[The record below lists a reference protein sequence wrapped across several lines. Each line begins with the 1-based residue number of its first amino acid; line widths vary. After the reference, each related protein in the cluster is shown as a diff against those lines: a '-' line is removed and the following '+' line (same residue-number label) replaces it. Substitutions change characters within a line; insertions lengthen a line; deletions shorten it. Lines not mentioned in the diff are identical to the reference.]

1 MRLAAHTVFDSSG
14 KPLVFGAKRQ
24 GGEPVVIPLYQPKSG
39 LSIYDIW
46 QNERKILNLIKKGQ
60 DGGELVL
67 NSCKSYLDAFQDM
80 GVEGTFD
87 AVLEPEQ
94 SSAEMADVL
103 NTLCEYDVK
112 PWNKLIARS
121 AIVYN
126 DLQQRG
132 VLANL
137 IKQYP
142 EWSLD
147 TYTGRSKCKG
157 FNVQGEKDIA
167 IQNPQARG
175 DDVFVCFDWSAAD
188 IRMAAVFSGDSLL
201 DEMSASGDPYAALA
215 QEIVGLS
222 RDECKLSLLIAINQM
237 DYSAEILKPF
247 PRLQEWIRE
256 CIKQLDSGIPLY
268 TVLGRGFKYKDGGK
282 KRAPFNATMQG
293 SIAHAMHSVIYT
305 IWERYQFH
313 LLAEIH
319 DSVVLTCPR
328 DLLNDM
334 IATVVDIMQHPFSGL
349 IATNPVFPVRV
360 SVGKSWRRWQFY
372 KLFSTSRILCV

>member
-1 MRLAAHTVFDSSG
+1 MRLAAHTVFNDRG
-14 KPLVFGAKRQ
+14 RPLVFGAKRQ
-24 GGEPVVIPLYQPKSG
+24 DGNPVIIPLYQPKSG
-39 LSIYDIW
+39 LSVYDIW
-46 QNERKILNLIKKGQ
+46 QNERKILKLLQKGQ

-67 NSCKSYLDAFQDM
+67 SGCKPYIDAFTDL

-87 AVLEPEQ
+87 AVLSPEQ
-94 SSAEMADVL
+94 LSADMADVL
-103 NTLCEYDVK
+103 ETLCQYEIK
-112 PWNKLIARS
+112 PWNRLIAKS
-121 AIVYN
+121 AIVYS

-132 VLANL
+132 VTANL
-137 IKQYP
+137 IHQTP

-167 IQNPQARG
+167 IQNPQSRG
-175 DDVFVCFDWSAAD
+175 DDVFICFDWSAAD
-188 IRMAAVFSGDSLL
+188 IRMAALL
-201 DEMSASGDPYAALA
+201 SEDPLLCDMSASGDPYAALA

-256 CIKQLDSGIPLY
+256 CLQKLEAGIPLY
-268 TVLGRGFKYKDGGK
+268 TILGRGFKYKEGGK

-293 SIAHAMHSVIYT
+293 SIAHAMHSVIYS

-313 LLAEIH
+313 LVAEIH

-328 DLLNDM
+328 DMLNDM
-334 IATVVDIMQHPFSGL
+334 IDNVVDIMQHPFSGL

-360 SVGKSWRRWQFY
+360 SVGKSWRRWKFY
-372 KLFSTSRILCV
+372 KLFSASRILCV